1 MEPLLPQIE
10 TGRSGVPI
18 QAISIVQIEMGAGI
32 AASPHCAERRI
43 CRSSGPSPRGPIPKV
58 LAHQLR
64 RRFPSDNSLRRG
76 DRLSTWLRFPKA
88 RFPFDYRCLAK
99 PKPPDVPRPF
109 LGRPLLRLALLL
121 PSEDFRN
128 RVALEEDQLFRR
140 LFPTG
145 ATNLRRVS
153 HCLSAEIGPSVT
165 LRSLLSLAGLPVE
178 AGTSVPITF

>member
-1 MEPLLPQIE
+1 
-10 TGRSGVPI
+10 
-18 QAISIVQIEMGAGI
+18 MGAGI

-64 RRFPSDNSLRRG
+64 RRFPSDDSLRRG

-109 LGRPLLRLALLL
+109 LGRSLLRSALLFHSKASEPRRARGKINSSGASSRL
-121 PSEDFRN
+121 APSCSE
-128 RVALEEDQLFRR
+128 
-140 LFPTG
+140 G
-145 ATNLRRVS
+145 AS
-153 HCLSAEIGPSVT
+153 HCLSAEIGPSVAC
-165 LRSLLSLAGLPVE
+165 RFLLSLAGLPVE
-178 AGTSVPITF
+178 AGTSVPITLGQCTSPPSRGSEK